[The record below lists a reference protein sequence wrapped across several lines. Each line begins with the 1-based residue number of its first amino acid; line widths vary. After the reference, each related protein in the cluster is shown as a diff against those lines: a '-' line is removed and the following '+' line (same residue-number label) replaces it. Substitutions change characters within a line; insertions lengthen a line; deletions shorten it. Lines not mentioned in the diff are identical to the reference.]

1 MNNEKDNV
9 YDLVEDFYAH
19 DEGWN
24 TLLRQEY
31 AEGFLRMEA
40 WKGNKNSDL
49 YRSWDN
55 LTMLCLYLGSA
66 ETFLGDMNADDFI
79 DCIAW
84 CGRNISEFT
93 PDYKNTQDFLETCD
107 GLFKYLKGKN
117 AISNDTVPGTAA
129 EILLQEGKMNII
141 LPDGSFDE
149 ANAER
154 AWNATPDIPA
164 KIFLNIGERLQELLE
179 VLHRFFEREYFRLD
193 LDRAAFLYYG
203 I

>member
-1 MNNEKDNV
+1 
-9 YDLVEDFYAH
+9 
-19 DEGWN
+19 
-24 TLLRQEY
+24 
-31 AEGFLRMEA
+31 
-40 WKGNKNSDL
+40 
-49 YRSWDN
+49 
-55 LTMLCLYLGSA
+55 MLCLYLGSA

-117 AISNDTVPGTAA
+117 AISNDTVPATAA

-164 KIFLNIGERLQELLE
+164 KIF
-179 VLHRFFEREYFRLD
+179 
-193 LDRAAFLYYG
+193 
-203 I
+203 